1 MLGEKRSQ
9 SLFAPKASAE
19 KAAATHITTGPDGR
33 KKELPLYFGPDCPV
47 SGNMGQNQHEAGVGE
62 PQPADEPLRHAPA
75 DDGTGVEADPTDSV
89 NMAEDLPR
97 RSLNTESAGGYR
109 AHSLFFTPENEGQ
122 DFNTVLQDV
131 QEYIS
136 GKYSALITEGGDED
150 AKAQIKRYITKY
162 VQDRR
167 IAVKGYSGDQL
178 VDALYTEMAE
188 FGLLTK
194 YIFGTGIEEINV
206 NSWRDI
212 EVLYANGETVKLE
225 EHFDSPEHAVNV
237 IRRMLHVSGMVLDN
251 ASPAVLGHLS
261 KNIRIAV
268 LKTPLV
274 DEDVGVTASIRIVN
288 PQNMQK
294 KDFVKGGTATGPMLD
309 FLAACLRYGVSV
321 CVAGATGSGKT
332 TVAGW
337 LLTTIPDNKRIFT
350 IENGSRELDLV
361 REKDGRVC
369 NSVIHTITRESE
381 NAKQNIDQD
390 TKGDLFR
397 NYAGIAKDCYG
408 YQIAVLDLRNPT
420 RSDGNNLLHLINKY
434 MDIYKADPKNLAAK
448 AKAEKYSK
456 ILAKTLINTSGGDSA
471 QYGQNAFFYDS
482 AEGLL
487 TAMFLLVA
495 EYLPTEDA
503 DGNPIEKRHIVSVFK
518 LVQELLAPSR
528 VKGKNQ
534 FQLLL
539 EKLPPNHKARWFA
552 GSALNTAEQAMAS
565 VISTVL
571 SRLNAFLDSEME
583 QILCF
588 DTAIDAEKFCNEKSA
603 IFIVL
608 PEEDQTK
615 YFMVSLILQNLYREI
630 LTVADEN
637 GGRLKNRVVFFAD
650 ELGTCP
656 PIQSLELM
664 FSASRSR
671 GLMLVPIVQSI
682 TGQLQKNYGKEGS
695 EIIVDNCQVNLYG
708 GFAPA
713 SQTAVE
719 LSKSLGS
726 RTVMSGSISRG
737 KNDPS
742 QSLQM
747 MERPL
752 MTPDELKSMPKG
764 SFIVAKTGVHPMKV
778 KLRLFLDWGI
788 RFGMPYEVPEKAQR
802 FVAYADKQELEE
814 SIIRRHYGTIV
825 MDSEQPQGGGTSA
838 GGMAQ
843 GIQAAPDSR
852 KTVFR
857 P

>member
-62 PQPADEPLRHAPA
+62 PQPADEPHAPA

-251 ASPAVLGHLS
+251 ASPIITSRLAVLGHLS

-294 KDFVKGGTATGPMLD
+294 EDFVKGGTATGPMLD

-390 TKGDLFR
+390 MLLDMALRYHPDIICVGEMRSAEAYAAQEAARTGHGVLTTIHSNSSQATWRRMVTLCKRKHEMADDTLMDLVTEAFP
-397 NYAGIAKDCYG
+397 IVVFAKQLEDKSRKIMEIIEGEGCEGERLIYRTL
-408 YQIAVLDLRNPT
+408 YSYNVLD
-420 RSDGNNLLHLINKY
+420 
-434 MDIYKADPKNLAAK
+434 
-448 AKAEKYSK
+448 
-456 ILAKTLINTSGGDSA
+456 NT
-471 QYGQNAFFYDS
+471 
-482 AEGLL
+482 
-487 TAMFLLVA
+487 V
-495 EYLPTEDA
+495 DA
-503 DGNPIEKRHIVSVFK
+503 DGRPLVVGRHKKVSEMSSSLQKRLLDNGISHK
-518 LVQELLAPSR
+518 ELDEFLEHDKEVLNGCRGFTSYASPSS
-528 VKGKNQ
+528 
-534 FQLLL
+534 
-539 EKLPPNHKARWFA
+539 P
-552 GSALNTAEQAMAS
+552 
-565 VISTVL
+565 
-571 SRLNAFLDSEME
+571 LDS
-583 QILCF
+583 
-588 DTAIDAEKFCNEKSA
+588 
-603 IFIVL
+603 
-608 PEEDQTK
+608 
-615 YFMVSLILQNLYREI
+615 
-630 LTVADEN
+630 
-637 GGRLKNRVVFFAD
+637 
-650 ELGTCP
+650 
-656 PIQSLELM
+656 
-664 FSASRSR
+664 
-671 GLMLVPIVQSI
+671 
-682 TGQLQKNYGKEGS
+682 
-695 EIIVDNCQVNLYG
+695 
-708 GFAPA
+708 
-713 SQTAVE
+713 
-719 LSKSLGS
+719 
-726 RTVMSGSISRG
+726 
-737 KNDPS
+737 
-742 QSLQM
+742 
-747 MERPL
+747 
-752 MTPDELKSMPKG
+752 
-764 SFIVAKTGVHPMKV
+764 
-778 KLRLFLDWGI
+778 
-788 RFGMPYEVPEKAQR
+788 
-802 FVAYADKQELEE
+802 
-814 SIIRRHYGTIV
+814 
-825 MDSEQPQGGGTSA
+825 
-838 GGMAQ
+838 
-843 GIQAAPDSR
+843 
-852 KTVFR
+852 
-857 P
+857 